1 MKIKLARIDD
11 RLIHGQVATVWAKEA
26 KAERI
31 IVVSKEVVEDEIRK
45 TLVKQAAPP
54 GIKVNIVDPEKA
66 EKVYNN
72 PKYAND
78 TVFYLF
84 TNPMEVLELV
94 RLGVPIESI
103 NIGGMQ
109 FKTGR
114 TQITK
119 AVSVNETEAKAFHAL
134 KELGVELDLRV
145 VATDPKGNFEEK
157 LKEANF

>member
-1 MKIKLARIDD
+1 MKINLARIDD

-26 KAERI
+26 GAKRI
-31 IVVSKEVVEDEIRK
+31 IVVSKEVANDDIRK

-66 EKVYNN
+66 MKVYHN
-72 PKYAND
+72 PKYASE

-94 RLGVPIESI
+94 EMNVPITSI

-109 FKTGR
+109 FKNG
-114 TQITK
+114 
-119 AVSVNETEAKAFHAL
+119 AHANHQSCL
-134 KELGVELDLRV
+134 C
-145 VATDPKGNFEEK
+145 
-157 LKEANF
+157 